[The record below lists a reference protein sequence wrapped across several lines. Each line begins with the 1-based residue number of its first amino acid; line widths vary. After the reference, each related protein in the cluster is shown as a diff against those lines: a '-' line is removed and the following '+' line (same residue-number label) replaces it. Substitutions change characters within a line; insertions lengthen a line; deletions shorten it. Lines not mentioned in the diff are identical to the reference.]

1 MKKMTCCF
9 LALLLCLTSFCAC
22 AQEALVDEFF
32 RCQAGM
38 ISLALP
44 GYPQIIHEEDLP
56 ARELEGTYCAWL
68 NKLQLMG
75 SGAMD
80 GEFQV
85 HIADLTPSIE
95 WMREDRPGE
104 DEVQYQL
111 NALMNMI
118 TFYLAIHKGNVTDDV
133 QPILAKAG
141 ERTFVELQFGYTYP
155 DAPGVEYRG
164 RGFMDGNLAV
174 VMMVQADEANLAA
187 LNAMRPLTAEKAAAF
202 QQDDPHT
209 VSAGRVQ
216 LTFPEEPLATLDTG
230 YWLYEAFTRDY
241 GYIALEHMKADLRYM
256 LSPNMDE
263 DALLSA
269 LAENTA
275 QSMQADGIIREYEL
289 RKLADGMYAF
299 EAMEI
304 DARYPEGYGP
314 VATRVLAVFTL
325 DGVYTI
331 SAVDTEM
338 GRAFFNTL
346 VILDAAP

>member
-1 MKKMTCCF
+1 MKKLTCCF
-9 LALLLCLTSFCAC
+9 LALLLCLTSLCAC
-22 AQEALVDEFF
+22 AQEAPVDEFF
-32 RCQAGM
+32 RCQTGQ
-38 ISLALP
+38 ISFVLP
-44 GYPQIIHEEDLP
+44 GYPQIFREEDLP
-56 ARELEGTYCAWL
+56 ARALEGTYCAWL

-104 DEVQYQL
+104 EEVQYQL
-111 NALMNMI
+111 NALMNMV
-118 TFYLAIHKGNVTDDV
+118 TFYLAIHEGNVSDDV
-133 QPILAKAG
+133 QPIRAKAG
-141 ERTFVELQFGYTYP
+141 DQYFVELQFGYTYP

-174 VMMVQADEANLAA
+174 VMMVQADDANLAA
-187 LNAMRPLTAEKAAAF
+187 LNDMRPLTAEKAAAF
-202 QQDDPHT
+202 QQDDPRT

-241 GYIALEHMKADLRYM
+241 GYIALEHMQADLRYM
-256 LSPNMDE
+256 LSGNMDA
-263 DALLSA
+263 DALLAA

-275 QSMQADGIIREYEL
+275 KSYQQQGVIGEYEI
-289 RKLADGMYAF
+289 RKLAEGMYAF

-304 DARYPEGYGP
+304 DSRYPEGYGP
-314 VATRVLAVFTL
+314 LGSHLLAIFTL

-338 GRAFFNTL
+338 GRAFFDSL
-346 VILDAAP
+346 VIPDAAP

>member
-1 MKKMTCCF
+1 
-9 LALLLCLTSFCAC
+9 
-22 AQEALVDEFF
+22 
-32 RCQAGM
+32 
-38 ISLALP
+38 
-44 GYPQIIHEEDLP
+44 
-56 ARELEGTYCAWL
+56 
-68 NKLQLMG
+68 
-75 SGAMD
+75 
-80 GEFQV
+80 
-85 HIADLTPSIE
+85 
-95 WMREDRPGE
+95 
-104 DEVQYQL
+104 
-111 NALMNMI
+111 
-118 TFYLAIHKGNVTDDV
+118 
-133 QPILAKAG
+133 
-141 ERTFVELQFGYTYP
+141 
-155 DAPGVEYRG
+155 
-164 RGFMDGNLAV
+164 
-174 VMMVQADEANLAA
+174 VQADEANLAA
-187 LNAMRPLTAEKAAAF
+187 LNDMRPVTAETAAAF

-241 GYIALEHMKADLRYM
+241 GYIALEHMQADLRYM

>member
-9 LALLLCLTSFCAC
+9 LALLLCLTSLCAS
-22 AQEALVDEFF
+22 AQEAPVDEFF

-75 SGAMD
+75 SGAMN

-187 LNAMRPLTAEKAAAF
+187 LNDMRPVTAEKAAAF

-241 GYIALEHMKADLRYM
+241 GYIALEHMQADLRYM